1 MDKKTSILANDD
13 DEEFKEIDENAK
25 IPVTVELSVKTV
37 NEIDT
42 KRGIVKRGPYLR
54 QLILKSLPNAP
65 TYPPEE
71 D

>member
-1 MDKKTSILANDD
+1 LVADKKSSILANDD
-13 DEEFKEIDENAK
+13 EFKEIDENAK
-25 IPVTVELSVKTV
+25 IAVTVELSVKTV

-54 QLILKSLPNAP
+54 QLIVKFLPDAP